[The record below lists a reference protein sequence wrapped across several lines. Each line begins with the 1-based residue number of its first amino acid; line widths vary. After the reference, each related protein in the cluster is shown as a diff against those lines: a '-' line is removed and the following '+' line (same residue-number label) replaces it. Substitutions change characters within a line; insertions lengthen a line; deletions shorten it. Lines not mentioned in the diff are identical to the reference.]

1 MARPGEDGATMGQRE
16 RFVRALRCQSM
27 TQSTSLPFWPD
38 EPARAAGGRSA
49 AGQAPRRVS
58 LVRLSGEIARSVAAI
73 GRVAVEGEVHRPH
86 TSPGGWTYFVLR
98 DRAAQISVTCPARH
112 SRRCRT
118 VAGERVVAVGTL
130 VWGNDRGQL
139 VLEADEVTPVGEG
152 AVAAMIAEARAR
164 LAADGLLGRP
174 GRPLP
179 RLPKVIGVLC
189 GADAAVRKDIE
200 SVVAV
205 RFPGY
210 PLAVEETIVSGPG
223 AALTIVEGLRRLV
236 RRPGVEVVVLA
247 RGGGDST
254 ALLPWSD
261 EELCRAVAA
270 CPVPVVSAIGHE
282 SDHPLCDD
290 VADLR
295 CGTPSLAA
303 HAVVPDQRQLQDELA
318 NLRAVAADRAWR
330 RAEGG
335 RERLRRAD
343 VTGSLATGL
352 ERAGSRLGHAAERLR
367 WGHPGPAAR
376 AGRRR
381 LDSCDWHRPTVA
393 RLAFAEQRLDGLARH
408 ARSLSPQ
415 HVIERGFA
423 VVRRLDGTV
432 VRDPVQVQEG
442 ELVELS
448 VARGLI
454 AARVEPPATLAIPGD
469 GGPGAGGDGGR
480 ASESDRQP

>member
-1 MARPGEDGATMGQRE
+1 MEAMVAGRVTAVP
-16 RFVRALRCQSM
+16 CQSM
-27 TQSTSLPFWPD
+27 AQSTNLPLWPD
-38 EPARAAGGRSA
+38 EPARVAGARGVAAS
-49 AGQAPRRVS
+49 GQAPRRVN
-58 LVRLSGEIARSVAAI
+58 LVRLSGEIARSMAAI

-86 TSPGGWTYFVLR
+86 TSPAGWTYFVLR
-98 DRAAQISVTCPARH
+98 DRAAQVSVTCPARH
-112 SRRCRT
+112 SRRCRA
-118 VAGERVVAVGTL
+118 VAGERVVVVGTL

-139 VLEADEVTPVGEG
+139 VLEGDEVTPVGEG
-152 AVAAMIAEARAR
+152 AVAAMIAETRSR
-164 LAADGLLGRP
+164 LAADGLLNRP

-179 RLPKVIGVLC
+179 RLPEVIGVLC

-210 PLAVEETIVSGPG
+210 PLAVEETTVTGPG
-223 AALTIVEGLRRLV
+223 AALTIMEGLRRLV

-247 RGGGDST
+247 RGGGDPT

-261 EELCRAVAA
+261 EDLCRAVAA

-282 SDHPLCDD
+282 SDHPLCDE

-303 HAVVPDQRQLQDELA
+303 HAVVPDRRQLEEELG
-318 NLRAVAADRAWR
+318 NLRAVAAEAASR
-330 RAEGG
+330 RVGAG
-335 RERLRRAD
+335 RDRLRRAD
-343 VTGSLATGL
+343 VSGSLATGC
-352 ERAGSRLGHAAERLR
+352 ERAQIRLRHAGERLR
-367 WGHPGPAAR
+367 WAYPGPAVN

-381 LDSCDWHRPTVA
+381 LESCDWQRPMVA
-393 RLAFAEQRLDGLARH
+393 RLALVEERLDGLARH
-408 ARSLSPQ
+408 ARSLSPR

-432 VRDPVQVQEG
+432 VRDPAQVQEG
-442 ELVELS
+442 EMVELS

-454 AARVEPPATLAIPGD
+454 AARVEPSAALPVPGV
-469 GGPGAGGDGGR
+469 AASGDRGFESG
-480 ASESDRQP
+480 SER